1 MLNKQKFYGLGEISQ
16 ILRRAFTAICGKES
30 DKSIDVDGCRK
41 IGKRFV
47 DFEESY
53 NSLVWTLRAK
63 SLVEGKMKKL
73 EEREGGGT
81 KMQVVEMV
89 SAPVE
94 AGEAPPDKKKRKRED
109 GEAVVAAE
117 GEGAEGGGKTKGEK
131 KPKAKHY
138 VLVGD
143 LKWPA
148 HPTTVHVTS
157 LHPDADETD
166 VSEVFKKC
174 GELVK
179 VRVLREKE
187 FVNNKKVHTKSKGR
201 ALVQFID
208 AESVENALLYDDAIS
223 IKEKVIRVERSR
235 LAAVEPVAGKPNAK
249 KKAKKKGADE
259 GKEGGG
265 EKKKTP
271 TIFKPRNVKKIVKK
285 PVEKKPPAEKAWEN
299 LGKGKGN
306 DGVAKGNSAFAAMFD

>member
-1 MLNKQKFYGLGEISQ
+1 M
-16 ILRRAFTAICGKES
+16 CGKEG
-30 DKSIDVDGCRK
+30 DKAIDVDGCRK

-47 DFEESY
+47 DFEEAY
-53 NSLVWTLRAK
+53 NSLIWALRAK

-73 EEREGGGT
+73 EGVEGGRA
-81 KMQVVEMV
+81 KAQAVEVVET
-89 SAPVE
+89 VE
-94 AGEAPPDKKKRKRED
+94 AVEAPGEAGAAPPDKKKRKRED
-109 GEAVVAAE
+109 GEAVAGEE
-117 GEGAEGGGKTKGEK
+117 GGEKEEGGKTNGDK

-138 VLVGD
+138 VMVGD

-157 LHPDADETD
+157 LHPDADEAD

-187 FVNNKKVHTKSKGR
+187 FVNNKKVHTKSKER

-208 AESVENALLYDDAIS
+208 AESVEEALKYDDAIS
-223 IKEKVIRVERSR
+223 IKEQVIRVERSR
-235 LAAVEPVAGKPNAK
+235 LAAVEPVAGKPNS
-249 KKAKKKGADE
+249 KKKGKKK
-259 GKEGGG
+259 GGEGGEEEE
-265 EKKKTP
+265 EKKKKKKKIP

-285 PVEKKPPAEKAWEN
+285 PDEKKEKPWEK
-299 LGKGKGN
+299 LGKGEGN